1 MPQEWDEI
9 AVNAGTPTRDE
20 VFAGVRECLVES
32 LAVDPDEV
40 NEESLLVEDLDLAS
54 IDMLDLLFGLN
65 TTFGTYIRPQEV
77 QSHLLGGM
85 TEEEFLNA
93 DRTVS
98 DKGYELIAKLVP
110 GFDRS
115 QLEEDLT
122 DGDLFQFFR
131 VRHVVD
137 LVIDKMAEKAEDA

>member
-1 MPQEWDEI
+1 MRDEI
-9 AVNAGTPTRDE
+9 VVNAEIPTRDE
-20 VFAGVRECLVES
+20 VFAGVQECLVES

-40 NEESLLVEDLDLAS
+40 SEDSLLVEDLGLAS

-85 TEEEFLNA
+85 SEDEFLKA

-98 DKGYELIAKLVP
+98 EKGYERIAELVP
-110 GFDRS
+110 DFDRS
-115 QLEEDLT
+115 KLEEDLT

-137 LVIDKMAEKAEDA
+137 LVLDKLAEKAENA